1 MGLVIAATLVA
12 GLQVIPSNVLP
23 STGTLQVS
31 LASDPSTITC
41 SGHRPVNVTSLVVT
55 INSVSIHRTG
65 AFNLTGDWI
74 SVTGFPKTIDL
85 VSITS
90 TSKFLGSISLPEG
103 ELNLVRIDVA
113 FVNATT
119 TENSS
124 PTNVIVSSGHLQAEM
139 STQVVS
145 GKITNLV
152 VRVVQPHLVC
162 EGNGQ
167 LRLTPELTATSS
179 GPS

>member
-41 SGHRPVNVTSLVVT
+41 SGHRMVNVTSLVVT
-55 INSVSIHRTG
+55 ISSVSIHRTG

-74 SVTGFPKTIDL
+74 KVTDFPKTIDL
-85 VSITS
+85 VAIAGTRTPPVS
-90 TSKFLGSISLPEG
+90 LSLPEG
-103 ELNLVRIDVA
+103 EFNLVRIEVA

-119 TENSS
+119 TSNPS
-124 PTNVIVSSGHLQAEM
+124 PSNVIVSGGHLQAEM